1 MKRRKLLIIDDRSA
15 AALRSIGSGN
25 LSAGLEAIAAALYIS
40 PGLELRPLETGKG
53 RARCVYISGAT
64 AAALRSIGSG
74 NMSAGAR
81 IAAAA
86 VTMGPA

>member
-1 MKRRKLLIIDDRSA
+1 MKRRKLLIIDNSSA
-15 AALRSIGSGN
+15 DILRAIGSGN

-40 PGLELRPLETGKG
+40 PGLELRPLETSKG
-53 RARCVYISGAT
+53 RPRCVYISDAT
-64 AAALRSIGSG
+64 AAALRAIGSG

-86 VTMGPA
+86 VMSGPV